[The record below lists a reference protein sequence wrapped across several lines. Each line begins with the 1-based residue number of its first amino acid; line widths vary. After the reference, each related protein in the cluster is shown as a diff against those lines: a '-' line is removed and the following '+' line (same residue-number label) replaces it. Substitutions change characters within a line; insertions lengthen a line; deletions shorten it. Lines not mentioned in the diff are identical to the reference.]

1 VCRAGLAGGRL
12 EGAETKRVIDPL
24 NPVKFIHYKKGEAM
38 VEKVIIMGAA
48 GRDFHNFNV
57 YFKDNKRYNVVAFT
71 AAQIPD
77 IAGRLYPPE
86 LAGKLYPQGIPIHPE
101 DQLAELIRKKN
112 VDLVAFSYS
121 DVPHVE
127 VMHKASLAMAEGADF
142 ILIGAPYTMLKSKKQ
157 VVAVCAVRTGCGKSQ
172 TTRKVCEIIKNLG
185 KKVVVVRHP
194 MPYGDLRNQIV
205 QRYSTYKDFEKH
217 QCTLE
222 EREEF
227 EPLVEQDIVVY
238 AGIDYGQILKEA
250 EKEADVIIWDG
261 GNNDTPF
268 YKPDLHIVLFD
279 PHRAGHEL
287 LYFPGETNM
296 IMADIAII
304 NKVDSAPAQKVW
316 QVRKNIEKYA
326 RNASIVLAE
335 SSLVVKQPQM
345 IQGKRVLVVE
355 DGPTLTHGEMP
366 FGAGVIAAEM
376 FKAAEIVD
384 PRAHAQGS
392 LKETYSIYP
401 HIGNV
406 LPAMGYNSDQ
416 IRDLENTI
424 DQADCDLV
432 VFATP
437 IHLPLVLNIKKPTLR
452 VRYEYQDHGKPTLK
466 ELLSKSIK

>member
-1 VCRAGLAGGRL
+1 MKGG
-12 EGAETKRVIDPL
+12 IM
-24 NPVKFIHYKKGEAM
+24 I
-38 VEKVIIMGAA
+38 EKVIIMGAA

-57 YFKDNKRYNVVAFT
+57 YFKGNERYDVVAFT

-86 LAGKLYPQGIPIHPE
+86 LAGERYPEGIPIYPE
-101 DQLAELIRKKN
+101 ESLAELIRKN
-112 VDLVAFSYS
+112 QVDLVAFSYS

-142 ILIGAPYTMLKSKKQ
+142 ILIGAPYTMLKSNKTI
-157 VVAVCAVRTGCGKSQ
+157 VAVCAVRTGCGKSQ
-172 TTRKVCEIIKNLG
+172 TTRKVCEVIKKIG

-205 QRYSTYKDFEKH
+205 QRYSSYDDFEKH
-217 QCTLE
+217 QCTIE
-222 EREEF
+222 EREEY

-238 AGIDYGQILKEA
+238 AGIDYGKILAEA
-250 EKEADVIIWDG
+250 EREADVIIWDG

-296 IMADIAII
+296 IMADIAVI

-316 QVRKNIEKYA
+316 QVKKNIEEYA
-326 RNASIVLAE
+326 PGAQIVMAE
-335 SSLVVKQPQM
+335 SSLVVKQPNL
-345 IQGKRVLVVE
+345 IRGKRVLVIE

-366 FGAGVIAAEM
+366 FGAGIVAAET
-376 FKAAEIVD
+376 FEAAEIVD
-384 PRAHAQGS
+384 PRPHAVGS
-392 LKETYSIYP
+392 LNETYTVYP

-406 LPAMGYNSDQ
+406 IPAMGYTPEQ
-416 IRDLENTI
+416 ISDLESTI
-424 DQADCDLV
+424 NKADCDLV
-432 VFATP
+432 LFATP
-437 IHLPLVLNIKKPTLR
+437 IHLPLVLNIKKPTMR
-452 VRYEYQDHGKPTLK
+452 VRYEYQDHGQPALE
-466 ELLSKSIK
+466 ELIIARLT